1 MQITFL
7 KKLFFSF
14 SQFQEENDRL
24 LHYLDPSSEI
34 HLIKTVEK
42 QLISE
47 HLNNILTKGLDALL
61 EEDRKPEL
69 KLMYS
74 LVGKFGSNRTNR
86 IQIFLFYKSN
96 FQKMTSVYSKAV
108 QLIVGCTSVINFC
121 LFTLIRLAIH
131 KLKYFALR

>member
-1 MQITFL
+1 M
-7 KKLFFSF
+7 
-14 SQFQEENDRL
+14 
-24 LHYLDPSSEI
+24 DPSSEI

-74 LVGKFGSNRTNR
+74 LVGKFGSNV
-86 IQIFLFYKSN
+86 IFKNKCILDLGL
-96 FQKMTSVYSKAV
+96 
-108 QLIVGCTSVINFC
+108 LILPKFI
-121 LFTLIRLAIH
+121 L
-131 KLKYFALR
+131 